1 MQVWE
6 KCIIEQNINKEAGI
20 TRKNQILELKSTVS
34 KMKKLL
40 KKLNIRC

>member
-20 TRKNQILELKSTVS
+20 TRKNQTNSGVEKYN
-34 KMKKLL
+34 K
-40 KKLNIRC
+40 